1 MRRDLALHGG
11 TLNRV
16 FRVLGPG
23 FRPSQTAVGV
33 LASVPHRGSRALP
46 TGLPRAASI
55 VLAGRALVGAAQ
67 R

>member
-33 LASVPHRGSRALP
+33 LASVPHRGKSLADRL
-46 TGLPRAASI
+46 TTI
-55 VLAGRALVGAAQ
+55 VLAGGALVGAAQ